1 VSKEIQREEAKHLLN
16 KISYIKVLEK
26 SISLSLNLAEH
37 LQNIL
42 KNSSSF
48 SIGGFSP
55 IQKECLWYVDDF
67 FLSQTIYVPTI
78 KSETEMDFVEVSYDD
93 LIEKKLNLKVD
104 DALVRSI
111 GIPDV
116 LIIPGLLFDKRLN
129 RLGRGA
135 GYYDRYLADFKGLKI
150 GVCFDE
156 QITDEV
162 QVDENDIKVDLLIT
176 NKEIYI
182 RGSK

>member
-1 VSKEIQREEAKHLLN
+1 MSKEIQREEAKHLLN

-93 LIEKKLNLKVD
+93 LIEKKLK
-104 DALVRSI
+104 
-111 GIPDV
+111 
-116 LIIPGLLFDKRLN
+116 K
-129 RLGRGA
+129 
-135 GYYDRYLADFKGLKI
+135 
-150 GVCFDE
+150 
-156 QITDEV
+156 
-162 QVDENDIKVDLLIT
+162 
-176 NKEIYI
+176 
-182 RGSK
+182 

>member
-1 VSKEIQREEAKHLLN
+1 VSKEIQREEARLLLSN
-16 KISYIKVLEK
+16 ISYMKVLEK
-26 SISLSLNLAEH
+26 SISLSINLAEH
-37 LQNIL
+37 LENIL

-78 KSETEMDFVEVSYDD
+78 KSETEMDFVHISYED
-93 LIEKKLNLKVD
+93 LTEKRLSLKVD
-104 DALVRSI
+104 DALVKNI
-111 GIPDV
+111 GVPEV
-116 LIIPGLLFDKRLN
+116 LIIPGLLFDKNFN

-135 GYYDRYLADFKGLKI
+135 GYYDRYLANFKGLKI

-156 QITDEV
+156 QLTEQIETH
-162 QVDENDIKVDLLIT
+162 ENDIKVDLIIT
-176 NKEIYI
+176 NKEIYK
-182 RGSK
+182 GK